1 MNKIQNIKSKKD
13 KPKFAV
19 VNDDYKEKYMENHS
33 NEKYEDDAN
42 NISREGQGS
51 WG

>member
-19 VNDDYKEKYMENHS
+19 VNDDYKKNYKKIILMN
-33 NEKYEDDAN
+33 K
-42 NISREGQGS
+42 I
-51 WG
+51 

>member
-13 KPKFAV
+13 KPKLVV
-19 VNDDYKEKYMENHS
+19 VNDDYREEYIENHT
-33 NEKYEDDAN
+33 NEKYEDDAKY
-42 NISREGQGS
+42 ISGEGKGS